1 MSLRGAI
8 DRFLL
13 VLLEQIPQPVWLR
26 GIRCD
31 CYRWWTPSDHHHV
44 VVLEYPPFCRGYRD
58 RLWLRWGIIYHQRVA
73 VGDSRGRHRR
83 ALPFGRRLG
92 RHHHRQEPRRHHRR
106 QRGLL
111 GRPGRR
117 PRRPRRR
124 SRRRAC
130 YRLRSRSDSH
140 RHWCRRSRSRPRR
153 SRWAGCR
160 PGGRK
165 QARVTS

>member
-58 RLWLRWGIIYHQRVA
+58 RLWLRGGVRTCLRRDWG
-73 VGDSRGRHRR
+73 R
-83 ALPFGRRLG
+83 AM
-92 RHHHRQEPRRHHRR
+92 
-106 QRGLL
+106 
-111 GRPGRR
+111 
-117 PRRPRRR
+117 RRR
-124 SRRRAC
+124 VSQELLE
-130 YRLRSRSDSH
+130 RLHGFCH
-140 RHWCRRSRSRPRR
+140 RLVH
-153 SRWAGCR
+153 
-160 PGGRK
+160 
-165 QARVTS
+165 

>member
-73 VGDSRGRHRR
+73 VVDSRGRHRR
-83 ALPFGRRLG
+83 DGSRCRCSDRGWRRTCL
-92 RHHHRQEPRRHHRR
+92 
-106 QRGLL
+106 RGNSELA
-111 GRPGRR
+111 GTT
-117 PRRPRRR
+117 
-124 SRRRAC
+124 S
-130 YRLRSRSDSH
+130 
-140 RHWCRRSRSRPRR
+140 CRFTSRPALERR
-153 SRWAGCR
+153 
-160 PGGRK
+160 
-165 QARVTS
+165 TSSYVH

>member
-83 ALPFGRRLG
+83 DWSRCRCSDRGWRRTCLRRDWGRAM
-92 RHHHRQEPRRHHRR
+92 
-106 QRGLL
+106 
-111 GRPGRR
+111 
-117 PRRPRRR
+117 RRR
-124 SRRRAC
+124 VSQE
-130 YRLRSRSDSH
+130 LLE
-140 RHWCRRSRSRPRR
+140 WLLPPTRPLTPW
-153 SRWAGCR
+153 S
-160 PGGRK
+160 PL
-165 QARVTS
+165 